1 MHPLAAAGLT
11 GAPGLWAYLVLFIA
25 AAAGYMGVPVI
36 GTAVIGTA
44 AVLASQGEL
53 NIAAVLIVA
62 ALGCEVG
69 GLGGFRIGYRWGREL
84 LERPGPAL
92 EWRKK
97 AVAKGEEVYQKW
109 GRAAVFVTPSIVSG
123 ALEMKFRQ
131 FVVWNFLA
139 GTVFVVGVGAGAYGV
154 GKVATGHYDPVSLFM
169 LVGGV
174 AVAGACLVLV
184 GRQYRRHKARA
195 TTAAA
200 RSGQAAQAGQAV
212 APGEAAQP
220 GPTRPGPSPLRR
232 DYPPGGGLSAP

>member
-1 MHPLAAAGLT
+1 MHPLAAAGST

-36 GTAVIGTA
+36 GTAVITA
-44 AVLASQGEL
+44 AAILASQGKL

-84 LERPGPAL
+84 VEHPGPAL

-123 ALEMKFRQ
+123 VLEMKFRQ

-139 GTVFVVGVGAGAYGV
+139 GTVFVVSVGAAAYGT
-154 GKVATGHYDPVSLFM
+154 GKVATGQHDPVSLFM

-174 AVAGACLVLV
+174 AVAVGCLVV
-184 GRQYRRHKARA
+184 VRRHYRRHRARTA
-195 TTAAA
+195 TAVARPGQAAQ
-200 RSGQAAQAGQAV
+200 SGQAA

-220 GPTRPGPSPLRR
+220 EAYETGT
-232 DYPPGGGLSAP
+232 